1 MVPEQKVIRILF
13 SKTGRMQF
21 ISHLDLCRTMRSA
34 LSRAKIPV
42 KYTEGFNP
50 HMKMTFA
57 LPLSIGAQSECEFM
71 DLTLTEARN
80 EAWLCQALQAQLPP
94 EMEVKSVATP
104 IHTYQE
110 IGWASYRMTFSCE
123 QVTQE
128 ALTTLL
134 SNPIY
139 IKKKNKRGEE
149 KEVDLTPSIASF
161 SVQTQDGEVV
171 LEALLRADNAGY
183 CNPEHLAKASGA
195 KDYSILRTGV
205 YLADKVTPFR

>member
-1 MVPEQKVIRILF
+1 MVPEQKVIRITF
-13 SKTGRMQF
+13 SKKGKMQF

-71 DLTLTEARN
+71 DLTLTEPKDEN
-80 EAWLCQALQAQLPP
+80 WLCQALQAQLPR
-94 EMEVKSVATP
+94 EMEVKSASAPV
-104 IHTYQE
+104 HTYQE
-110 IGWASYRMTFSCE
+110 IGWARYRIAFPCD
-123 QVTQE
+123 QVTKE
-128 ALTTLL
+128 GLSALL

-161 SVQTQDGEVV
+161 SLESQGNEVV

-195 KDYSILRTGV
+195 KDYSILRIGV
-205 YLADKVTPFR
+205 YLADKETPFQ